1 MKVIKDSNEQYHS
14 HSSISAS
21 GLKTIYKK
29 SVYHLLNQKFK
40 ETPAMAL
47 GTAVHQ
53 ALLEPDD
60 FYDIYHVIDKIDK
73 RTKAGKEE
81 YLKQV
86 ELSKDY
92 NSCTQKI
99 ILDYD
104 KHEIVKNILGA
115 FRQNELAQKYCKGE
129 IELSHYT
136 QYEGI
141 DVRVRPDCINRISNF
156 ISDVKT
162 CQDNSPEAFKR
173 DIYKWGYHLQA
184 AFYMDMCG
192 IDTFK
197 FIAVTTTFPHTCE
210 VYTLSDEMIEFGRNA
225 YKQAFEK
232 WKIYLE
238 SGNVPGYH
246 WYQFAKDGSYV
257 L

>member
-1 MKVIKDSNEQYHS
+1 MKVTKDSNDQYHS

-21 GLKTIYKK
+21 GLKTIHKK
-29 SVYHLLNQKFK
+29 SVYHLINQQFK

-53 ALLEPDD
+53 AILEPHD
-60 FYDIYHVIDKIDK
+60 FHDIYHVIEKIDK

-81 YLKQV
+81 YQKQID
-86 ELSKDY
+86 LA
-92 NSCTQKI
+92 QGKI
-99 ILDYD
+99 IIEDD
-104 KHEIVKNILGA
+104 IHEIIKSILGD
-115 FRQNELAQKYCKGE
+115 FRQNDLAQKYCKGE

-141 DVRVRPDCINRISNF
+141 DVRVRPDVINHVSDF

-162 CQDNSPEAFKR
+162 CQDNSPQAFKR
-173 DIYKWGYHLQA
+173 DVYNWGYHLQA

-192 IDTFK
+192 INNFR
-197 FIAVTTTFPHTCE
+197 FIACTTKYPYTVE
-210 VYTLSDEMIEFGRNA
+210 VYTLDEKDIEFGRMA
-225 YKQAFEK
+225 YKNAFRQ
-232 WKIYLE
+232 WKKYLE
-238 SGNVPGYH
+238 TGVVSRYDWHNIH
-246 WYQFAKDGSYV
+246 EDGSYI

>member
-1 MKVIKDSNEQYHS
+1 MKIIKDSNDQYHS
-14 HSSISAS
+14 HDSISAS

-29 SVYHLLNQKFK
+29 SVYHLINQKFK

-53 ALLEPDD
+53 AILEPDD
-60 FYDIYHVIDKIDK
+60 FYDMYHVIEKINK
-73 RTKAGKEE
+73 RTKVGKEE
-81 YLKQV
+81 YQKQL
-86 ELSKDY
+86 ELAD
-92 NSCTQKI
+92 NKI
-99 ILDYD
+99 ILETDT
-104 KHEIVKNILGA
+104 HEIIKNILGA

-197 FIAVTTTFPHTCE
+197 FIAVTTTFPHTVE

-225 YKQAFEK
+225 YKQAFSK
-232 WKIYLE
+232 WKQYLE
-238 SGNVPGYH
+238 TGVMPSYH
-246 WYQFAKDGSYV
+246 WYQFSKDGSYV